1 MKAVLQGKFIALNTY
16 IRKEQRSKINNLSF
30 HIRKL
35 ERKLE
40 RKAYCKPGK
49 TEKKKII
56 KIRAKINEI
65 ENKDK

>member
-49 TEKKKII
+49 TEKK
-56 KIRAKINEI
+56 N
-65 ENKDK
+65 NKN